1 MKLSAVFLLLSATGW
16 VQAQTT
22 AIQPHEAA
30 SPLDVVNERMEAHNA
45 HDLERFLAVYA
56 DDIQIY
62 DFPNTPLG
70 TPGKDH
76 LRKIFAPLFNN
87 QAVQTQISEQM
98 VNGKFVVNRETVTRN
113 GRVNEYISIYEV
125 EGGLI
130 RSVRFIK

>member
-1 MKLSAVFLLLSATGW
+1 MKLCAMILFLSAAGW
-16 VQAQTT
+16 AQAQST
-22 AIQPHEAA
+22 AIQPQQDA
-30 SPLDVVNERMEAHNA
+30 SPLGVVNERMEAHNT

-76 LRKIFAPLFNN
+76 LRKIFAPLFNY

-125 EGGLI
+125 KDGLI